1 MPKITFRKAFDPVKP
16 LHDFSPSSMIE
27 DDIRLKR
34 DENGNC
40 VYVKVGEK
48 DMQSYINSFAAGCS
62 LIAMLEKCSFMPI
75 SEKIRY
81 FSQKPDSVSFDTTI
95 LPKDGIEAFNVYKRY
110 EHIVPDFTKRMRSG
124 ESFKSIMK
132 SYQDSVKKQ
141 KAPKPVEEKEVIEDG
156 KK

>member
-1 MPKITFRKAFDPVKP
+1 MPKITFRKAYDPVKP
-16 LHDFSPSSMIE
+16 LHDVAPSTMIE

-62 LIAMLEKCSFMPI
+62 LAAMLDKCSFMPI
-75 SEKIRY
+75 SEKIKY
-81 FSQKPDSVSFDTTI
+81 FSQKPDGVSADTTI
-95 LPKDGIEAFNVYKRY
+95 LPKDGTEAFNIYKRY
-110 EHIVPDFTKRMRSG
+110 ERIVPDFTKRMRSG
-124 ESFKSIMK
+124 ESFESIIK
-132 SYQDSVKKQ
+132 SYHDSIKKK
-141 KAPKPVEEKEVIEDG
+141 KAPKPVEEKEVNEDG